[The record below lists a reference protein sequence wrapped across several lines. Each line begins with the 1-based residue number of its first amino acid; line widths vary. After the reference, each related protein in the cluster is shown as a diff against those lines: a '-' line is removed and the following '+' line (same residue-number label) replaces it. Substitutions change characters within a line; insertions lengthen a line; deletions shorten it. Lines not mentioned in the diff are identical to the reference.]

1 MPPPNL
7 AILLVQM
14 QYPGMTYVESEIT
27 RAWLNRHGPEYD
39 SIEFNYRLGDGA
51 DVGQEYPAEIQRMA
65 RLLTQKRADIVA
77 RKGDQVELVEV
88 KIRIAFPVI
97 GQLLGYRSL
106 WKRQHPELPVARLL
120 AIGRS
125 VVPDLGPII
134 TEQGIDI
141 ECFPREE

>member
-7 AILLVQM
+7 AILLLQM

-27 RAWLNRHGPEYD
+27 RAWLNRHGAEYD
-39 SIEFNYRLGDGA
+39 SIEFNYRLGDGV

-65 RLLTQKRADIVA
+65 HLLTQKRADIVA

-134 TEQGIDI
+134 TEHGIDI